1 MKPLLFAIP
10 GRLTRAHSKKS
21 MFRRNRDHKAFVFL
35 AFSHKLSEHLHTVPF
50 LDYSLTVTFT
60 SGHFSFLGNCK
71 QHCIV
76 NFSNVH
82 FIGSCRT
89 TVNLC
94 TSIFILTLGL
104 TSICAFM

>member
-10 GRLTRAHSKKS
+10 GRLTRAQSKNKS
-21 MFRRNRDHKAFVFL
+21 MFRRNRGHKAFIFL
-35 AFSHKLSEHLHTVPF
+35 VFSHKLSEHLHIALF
-50 LDYSLTVTFT
+50 LDYSPTVTFA

-104 TSICAFM
+104 AST